1 MKKFALAAVAA
12 AAALAGGAASAYT
25 VGTYSN
31 GFVVPNVIDEG
42 NGKTTAIGII
52 NRTNSV
58 VPVFWVFHDVDSKHV
73 SDGCFPLT
81 ANQYKGLGWNQENEG
96 GETDLRGAGHEGKRG
111 YLVFAAGASTGST
124 TAATACKAVGAD
136 VHNTTA
142 LLSANAFQLDPG
154 NHDVA
159 VTPVIDG
166 PLRINPAAALSDL
179 KEGDVLNV
187 GGAATI
193 TSDLRLTARY
203 ANHVPTDSTSRV
215 TVWSTGNHKGTHTV
229 HVYDTKQSR
238 RSTNFVLKNSE
249 LDFYDP
255 AEMTG
260 MPASHTDGFILWSP
274 GELPSDA
281 PTATAGADVPLANT
295 TGTGSVFVYSTI
307 SIGSYGAVQTLLGA
321 HQRGAKNQN

>member
-12 AAALAGGAASAYT
+12 AAALTGGVASAYT
-25 VGTYSN
+25 VGTFSN

-58 VPVFWVFHDVDSKHV
+58 VPVFWVFHDENSGHV
-73 SDGCFPLT
+73 TDGCFPLT

-96 GETDLRGAGHEGKRG
+96 GETDLRGANVVGKRG
-111 YLVFAAGASTGST
+111 YMVFAAGTSTGTT
-124 TAATACKAVGAD
+124 TAATACKAPGAA
-136 VHNTTA
+136 VISSTA
-142 LLSANAFQLDPG
+142 LLSANAFQLDPA
-154 NHDVA
+154 NSDVA

-166 PLRINPAAALSDL
+166 PLGIDPTADLTSLDAASLTR
-179 KEGDVLNV
+179 V
-187 GGAATI
+187 GGAATV
-193 TSDLRLTARY
+193 TSDLRIAARY
-203 ANHVPTDSTSRV
+203 ANHVPTSSTSRV

-229 HVYDTKQSR
+229 NVYDAKQNR
-238 RSTNFVLKNSE
+238 RSTNFELKNAE

-260 MPASHTDGFILWSP
+260 LPTSHTDGFILWSP
-274 GELPSDA
+274 GVLPANA
-281 PTATAGADVPLANT
+281 PTATSGANVPLANT
-295 TGTGSVFVYSTI
+295 SGSVFVYSTI

-321 HQRGAKNQN
+321 HHNGALNP